1 MPQRKSTPNFIAMR
15 SFFVYIVTNPKKTVL
30 YTGMT
35 NDLESRVIEHYLYR
49 GKPNTF
55 AGRYHCYQLIYYET
69 HDTAVGAIEREK
81 EIKDWNRS
89 KKEELIDQEN
99 PSWTFLNDQIT
110 DWPPHPEVTG
120 R

>member
-1 MPQRKSTPNFIAMR
+1 MR

-35 NDLESRVIEHYLYR
+35 NDLESRVIEHYLNR